1 MSTIYDKVHRI
12 RAILAEL
19 QIEEEVPA
27 PAANELE
34 TADSVLEVKD
44 AEVKAEKWISPEE
57 KKRIEDDRLREEE
70 RLRKLQE
77 NNPGQR
83 ALNQMMG
90 GTLKTK
96 KDLSALEITLDRE
109 PWMDEIA
116 FDDMS
121 EAQKLAMKEF
131 EEKEKALFEEQDKY
145 RKQLDAELK
154 KLRQEVQD
162 EMQKFEIEL
171 KKLHHD
177 RYAHDAKFFCQ
188 ELYCVRLQL
197 ALLQNVVIF

>member
-1 MSTIYDKVHRI
+1 MSTIQDKVHRI

-19 QIEEEVPA
+19 SIEEEVPA
-27 PAANELE
+27 PVLHEHE
-34 TADSVLEVKD
+34 TANSVLEVKD
-44 AEVKAEKWISPEE
+44 SEVKAEKWISPEE
-57 KKRIEDDRLREEE
+57 KKRIEDERLKEEE
-70 RLRKLQE
+70 RIRKLQE

-109 PWMDEIA
+109 PWMDEIP
-116 FDDMS
+116 FDDMT

-154 KLRQEVQD
+154 K
-162 EMQKFEIEL
+162 
-171 KKLHHD
+171 
-177 RYAHDAKFFCQ
+177 
-188 ELYCVRLQL
+188 
-197 ALLQNVVIF
+197 